1 MFELKPFVKVFSFAA
16 ILVYSKI
23 HKNHLCFPLSKRI
36 PSAMPP
42 KGKLA
47 LSKGKNALAK
57 SKAAKAKALAK
68 SKTKAKGKA
77 MKAAKAFP
85 KGKAKRKQIESS
97 EDEKEKE
104 NSLPKRKKGKKSL
117 TKKKLEKLGKMSLR
131 EKVEKVVEESETLE
145 EAAVVLKE
153 NLDKGEHSRIWSRHQ
168 THLKK
173 NPEEAKAQEDL
184 GKKEKGLASVLWF
197 VTTQNN
203 KFLSVKTSHTAE
215 ETLTKGEVWESE
227 LQMGKRFSDLEF
239 QAHLQSGRI
248 KWRNDP
254 WTAGVFNYCDQGDQ
268 RKEVKV
274 KKATKYEAGQEYE
287 ANEEEEAKFVKFL
300 GKGGSQLLLEA
311 EKSFASSSKGKP
323 ALTKGVGKSGAKGK
337 LAIKDGR
344 TEEEEPEEKSEAAQM
359 ADAIRKTQRCKE
371 QLVVGISNMEEAI
384 LAATTNGRLTTK
396 CKKEHE
402 MLVKDCSVWLEK
414 LKSLISKKAEG
425 KTLEEVK
432 ELLAKA
438 AAKVKEVKDE
448 AKELQQ
454 TANKAVSKATTKA
467 KK

>member
-1 MFELKPFVKVFSFAA
+1 M
-16 ILVYSKI
+16 
-23 HKNHLCFPLSKRI
+23 
-36 PSAMPP
+36 
-42 KGKLA
+42 
-47 LSKGKNALAK
+47 
-57 SKAAKAKALAK
+57 
-68 SKTKAKGKA
+68 T
-77 MKAAKAFP
+77 
-85 KGKAKRKQIESS
+85 
-97 EDEKEKE
+97 
-104 NSLPKRKKGKKSL
+104 
-117 TKKKLEKLGKMSLR
+117 
-131 EKVEKVVEESETLE
+131 
-145 EAAVVLKE
+145 
-153 NLDKGEHSRIWSRHQ
+153 
-168 THLKK
+168 
-173 NPEEAKAQEDL
+173 
-184 GKKEKGLASVLWF
+184 
-197 VTTQNN
+197 
-203 KFLSVKTSHTAE
+203 
-215 ETLTKGEVWESE
+215 
-227 LQMGKRFSDLEF
+227 
-239 QAHLQSGRI
+239 
-248 KWRNDP
+248 P

-344 TEEEEPEEKSEAAQM
+344 AEEEEPEEKSEAAQM

-467 KK
+467 KKWKNKVWTKSWEKGGVEGLCQKVSKDFVKRSARTLSKGQQGLCQKVSNAFVKKGHAWATMAPLTFDKKGFLHVQNTVQLTCQNVSGSLGTDPGK